1 RMLHAGG
8 GGGGAGEVVAALFQ
22 ALAPQAQAMPAPVE
36 DLEAVGAAIAKDEQ
50 VARQGV
56 GLESGAD
63 QLEQA
68 VEAQAHIDGL
78 GAEPELDGR
87 RQAQHGA
94 SPRAAT
100 RDPTPAPSPPGRPR
114 TTP

>member
-1 RMLHAGG
+1 
-8 GGGGAGEVVAALFQ
+8 
-22 ALAPQAQAMPAPVE
+22 MPAPVE

-100 RDPTPAPSPPGRPR
+100 RDRTQAGSQPGGRRSTAPLGRSTSTAGPAEGTATGSRRGPPG
-114 TTP
+114 